1 MGSPLPFYLEPFDDS
16 IASERCFGHTLLQG
30 PTGVWTREAEAAHFV
45 TGNVVYLIK
54 LLTVSIW
61 LPSCVGLIFE
71 LHISQ
76 MTTCEL

>member
-1 MGSPLPFYLEPFDDS
+1 MSQLRVRDALG
-16 IASERCFGHTLLQG
+16 FGHTLLQG
-30 PTGVWTREAEAAHFV
+30 PTDVCTREAEAAHFV
-45 TGNVVYLIK
+45 TENVVYLIK
-54 LLTVSIW
+54 LRTVSIW

>member
-1 MGSPLPFYLEPFDDS
+1 MSQLRVRDALG
-16 IASERCFGHTLLQG
+16 FGHTLLQG
-30 PTGVWTREAEAAHFV
+30 LTGVCTREAEAEAAHFV
-45 TGNVVYLIK
+45 TENIVYLIK
-54 LLTVSIW
+54 LRTVSIW